1 MINSQNDSH
10 VRIVLSALHHSLHM
24 LCESDI
30 AKLTIKVEKILIK
43 DFSPPLK
50 LLATN
55 LARILRGN
63 KTDWTDVMTHES
75 RDSIMRQMRC
85 KSNDSLVLAIY
96 RPYSEV
102 SDENGFDAFHQKQ
115 NN

>member
-30 AKLTIKVEKILIK
+30 AKLTIKVEKIFIK

-63 KTDWTDVMTHES
+63 KTD
-75 RDSIMRQMRC
+75 
-85 KSNDSLVLAIY
+85 
-96 RPYSEV
+96 
-102 SDENGFDAFHQKQ
+102 
-115 NN
+115 